1 MIFNKKNR
9 FKKYQP
15 THFFYQNIINLYHQ
29 KEKSEKEI
37 LLLHH
42 IQKIGQNYYQKKF
55 QKNIKKSSSK
65 IEENYLHLGLIL
77 LEKYKLH
84 QMKPKNF
91 FEKKLLQSIQLQK
104 NIALFFLLHETM
116 KKQKKMEFELNEKS
130 VIQEIEKIAIKN
142 DLTKISILQD
152 TPKTEMG
159 SIPKSKVLDISPTLI
174 NTMIQK
180 HLEKHLSP
188 NRVINRIQ
196 WMKKVNKIH
205 RYFKKPIEIEREK
218 FMVIP
223 IFLKPK
229 FNPYQKVK
237 KKVLSPQEILTNIH
251 ALRNQYNIL
260 SDDSHFHYQLIEKG
274 LLVEIPNKPFIKI

>member
-1 MIFNKKNR
+1 MIFNKKNI

-15 THFFYQNIINLYHQ
+15 TYFFYQNVIDLYHQ
-29 KEKSEKEI
+29 KEKSEKET

-42 IQKIGQNYYQKKF
+42 IQVIGQNYYQKKIE
-55 QKNIKKSSSK
+55 KNTKSISK
-65 IEENYLHLGLIL
+65 MEENYLHLGLIL
-77 LEKYKLH
+77 LEKHKLH

-104 NIALFFLLHETM
+104 NVALFFLLHETM
-116 KKQKKMEFELNEKS
+116 KKQKKMEFEFNEKS
-130 VIQEIEKIAIKN
+130 VIEEIEKIAIEN
-142 DLTKISILQD
+142 DLTQITILPD

-159 SIPKSKVLDISPTLI
+159 SIPKSKVLDISPKFI
-174 NTMIQK
+174 NTIMQK

-188 NRVINRIQ
+188 NQVINRIQ

-205 RYFKKPIEIEREK
+205 RYFKRPIEIEREK

-229 FNPYQKVK
+229 LNPYQKVK

-260 SDDSHFHYQLIEKG
+260 SDDTTFHYQPIEKG
-274 LLVEIPNKPFIKI
+274 LLVEIPNKPFIKT